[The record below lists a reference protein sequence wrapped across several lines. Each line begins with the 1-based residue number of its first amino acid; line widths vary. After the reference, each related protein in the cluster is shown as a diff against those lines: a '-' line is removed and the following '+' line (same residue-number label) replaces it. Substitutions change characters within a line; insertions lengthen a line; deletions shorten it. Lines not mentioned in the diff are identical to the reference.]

1 MADSKVKITDKPKA
15 PFSYQGNQVII
26 NTDRIVMQSKTDSI
40 LFFAQKHLSFSANNS
55 IHFDTSPNDDSYF
68 IINSPKM
75 IFGLENNGAKLPT
88 EPALLGEKTEK
99 WMKDLLVCI
108 DSLCDILTS
117 ARNLDS
123 AGDVPS
129 AALVGAINKL
139 IIKKHLKKLGKNIGY
154 KQDGEGNF
162 TKMKGQKSVI
172 SSKRI
177 YLADNKGE

>member
-1 MADSKVKITDKPKA
+1 MADSKVNITKKPKA

-26 NTDRIVMQSKTDSI
+26 NTDRIVMQSKKESI
-40 LFFAQKHLSFSANNS
+40 LFFANEHLSFSANNS
-55 IHFDTSPNDDSYF
+55 IHFDTDNNKDSYF

-108 DSLCDILTS
+108 DALCGILS
-117 ARNLDS
+117 DARNLDS

-129 AALVGAINKL
+129 GALVGAIKSL
-139 IIKKHLKKLGKNIGY
+139 IVKKHLKKLGQNIGY
-154 KQDGEGNF
+154 KQDGQGNF

>member
-1 MADSKVKITDKPKA
+1 MADSKVNITDKPQT

-26 NTDRIVMQSKTDSI
+26 NTDRIVMQSKKDSI
-40 LFFAQKHLSFSANNS
+40 LYFAQKHLSFSANKS
-55 IHFDTSPNDDSYF
+55 IHFDTSAKDDSYF

-88 EPALLGEKTEK
+88 EPALLGEKTEA
-99 WMKDLLVCI
+99 WLADLLRAI
-108 DSLCDILTS
+108 DALCDILTS
-117 ARNLDS
+117 TQNLDS

-129 AALVGAINKL
+129 SALKGAIEK
-139 IIKKHLKKLGKNIGY
+139 IIVKRHLKALGEKIGY
-154 KQDGEGNF
+154 KQDGTGNF
-162 TKMKGQKSVI
+162 EKKKGQQSEI